1 MSTQLRSITRRVRPR
16 PATPTMPAVEK
27 LTGKFNLFQYSV
39 SVSTSILPT
48 EPTIIHLPPILFFF
62 FCRVVNVSP
71 EIQSLVSGWETCE
84 WVNCEE
90 VAASP
95 ASASFSLCPP
105 SFVPRVRPSGS
116 RPLFPPVRRSLLW
129 KWKKKEKMFL
139 SLFLYILVVI
149 VVFLFAS
156 MRLRHPSF
164 LIKRKSILF
173 LF

>member
-48 EPTIIHLPPILFFF
+48 EPTILHLPSILFFF

-105 SFVPRVRPSGS
+105 SSSRASVQVGHVLFSLPFVVPSYENG
-116 RPLFPPVRRSLLW
+116 RKRRKCFSLSSFI
-129 KWKKKEKMFL
+129 FL
-139 SLFLYILVVI
+139 LLSSYFSLRQC
-149 VVFLFAS
+149 ACAT
-156 MRLRHPSF
+156 RLS
-164 LIKRKSILF
+164 
-173 LF
+173 